1 MVYEIGNAL
10 VSVPQNVAK
19 VVNEEVRITTAN
31 VVTDAGNKVKQQT
44 MSTAQGVI
52 DSIGIVALIVCV
64 LMYVFGKKGKALE
77 IVIGVIIAY
86 LVISKAPQAWN
97 FITSFVK

>member
-1 MVYEIGNAL
+1 MVYDLGNTL
-10 VSVPQNVAK
+10 VSVPNEVAH
-19 VVNEEVRITTAN
+19 EEIRVTMAN

-64 LMYVFGKKGKALE
+64 AMLLMGKKGKALE
-77 IVIGVIIAY
+77 IVTGIVVAY
-86 LVISKAPQAWN
+86 LVISKAPQAWE
-97 FITSFVK
+97 FVTSFVK